1 MELLVVLSPEFDCNE
16 CFTGYKTLEVIK
28 GNQDAYVHTTLIK
41 KWDICAGN
49 AILNALDGKMTTL
62 DGKHID
68 YKSGD
73 QPKNEG
79 GLVATTYNHEMYL
92 DKLKNHKSGR

>member
-1 MELLVVLSPEFDCNE
+1 MLLV
-16 CFTGYKTLEVIK
+16 FTGYKTLEVIK

-49 AILNALDGKMTTL
+49 AILSSLDGKMTTL

-68 YKSGD
+68 YRSGNYA
-73 QPKNEG
+73 KNEG
-79 GLVATTYNHEMYL
+79 GLLATTFNHDSYL
-92 DKLKNHKSGR
+92 DKLSHLKNKS

>member
-1 MELLVVLSPEFDCNE
+1 MEVV
-16 CFTGYKTLEVIK
+16 K
-28 GNQDAYVHTTLIK
+28 GNQDAYIHTTLIK

-49 AILNALDGKMTTL
+49 AILSALDGKMTTL

-68 YKSGD
+68 YSSGD

-79 GLVATTYNHEMYL
+79 GLLATTFNHDTYL
-92 DKLKNHKSGR
+92 EKLAELKQPK